1 MLHTIIQYHYS
12 IPLFNNNMYLIKL
25 LVLSTMC
32 LFVQSSVIPI
42 AKDLSGEKN
51 EARVVKRR
59 YGGGGFRSS
68 GFRSSGFRSSGSR
81 GHAIGA
87 GAGAGAAAG
96 ALGHHHRLNS
106 TSSAGRTHEIDMAL
120 SVIAGSA
127 YLILI

>member
-1 MLHTIIQYHYS
+1 
-12 IPLFNNNMYLIKL
+12 MYLIKL

-32 LFVQSSVIPI
+32 LFVQSSAIPI
-42 AKDLSGEKN
+42 AKDSSGEKN
-51 EARVVKRR
+51 EAQVVKRR
-59 YGGGGFRSS
+59 YGGGFRSS

>member
-1 MLHTIIQYHYS
+1 
-12 IPLFNNNMYLIKL
+12 MYLIKL

-32 LFVQSSVIPI
+32 LFVQSSAIPI

-51 EARVVKRR
+51 EAQVVKRR
-59 YGGGGFRSS
+59 YGGDFRSS

-87 GAGAGAAAG
+87 GAGAGA